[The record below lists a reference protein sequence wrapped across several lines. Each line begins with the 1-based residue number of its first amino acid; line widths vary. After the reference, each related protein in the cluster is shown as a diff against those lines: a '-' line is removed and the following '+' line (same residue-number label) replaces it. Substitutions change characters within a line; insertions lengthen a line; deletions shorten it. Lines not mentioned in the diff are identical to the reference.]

1 MRKCS
6 CENNDNEHVWTKVD
20 LTVEHAASA
29 ASRSTAR
36 PCERD
41 SDHCLLL
48 KTASSLRRLG
58 AMLVLSLVWRYLI
71 CAFGGGG
78 FGVGAEWAP
87 GQGKGADSALRPP
100 RSCSSSCLPDWR
112 AVDQP
117 ESSSLN
123 TKPDSGKLPGAYYT
137 QGFNST
143 GTCSWCLDYVLGRKV
158 KKVRASGETFNW
170 TLHCCHLFWYAHL
183 NKPLVSCNQTARPK

>member
-1 MRKCS
+1 MLYDLLKNGGKSLVMPKLLFQWIR
-6 CENNDNEHVWTKVD
+6 WTGIHWHEEIFMLKRPQWTHKVD
-20 LTVEHAASA
+20 LTVEYAVSA
-29 ASRSTAR
+29 VSRSTAR
-36 PCERD
+36 PREHDCR
-41 SDHCLLL
+41 LL
-48 KTASSLRRLG
+48 KTASTPRRLG

-71 CAFGGGG
+71 CGFGGGG

-123 TKPDSGKLPGAYYT
+123 TKPDSGKLPGAYCK
-137 QGFNST
+137 QGSIQ
-143 GTCSWCLDYVLGRKV
+143 LEHIVEV
-158 KKVRASGETFNW
+158 
-170 TLHCCHLFWYAHL
+170 
-183 NKPLVSCNQTARPK
+183 

>member
-1 MRKCS
+1 MRKYS
-6 CENNDNEHVWTKVD
+6 HGNNDNKHVQTKVD

-29 ASRSTAR
+29 ASMSTAR
-36 PCERD
+36 HCEWV
-41 SDHCLLL
+41 SDRCLLL
-48 KTASSLRRLG
+48 KTASSLRRPS

-71 CAFGGGG
+71 CVFGEGG

-87 GQGKGADSALRPP
+87 GQGKGADSALRPL

-137 QGFNST
+137 QGFNSS
-143 GTCSWCLDYVLGRKV
+143 GTCSWCLDDVSGRKV
-158 KKVRASGETFNW
+158 KKVRALGETFNL
-170 TLHCCHLFWYAHL
+170 TLLL
-183 NKPLVSCNQTARPK
+183 LVLICPSE